1 MTITEFL
8 ATADIIGTT
17 ESLSAG
23 IDKLYLVPLGDDFNL
38 FLKKETMTS
47 FPAFSAIPLDFEME
61 IHSAV
66 FTSTRKEGTAGWYFE
81 NILNV
86 NLLSDVADWF
96 AENQEKR
103 FWIIALMGERWIVTG
118 DEQMPYRISNEYTL
132 GRAPGQKQGWE
143 LSLRSDQ
150 LRPYHVY
157 NILGGGGGSE

>member
-1 MTITEFL
+1 MTITDFL

-47 FPAFSAIPLDFEME
+47 FPEFSAIPLDFEME

-66 FTSTRKEGTAGWYFE
+66 FT
-81 NILNV
+81 NV